1 MEFLIHQISASV
13 QESEAE
19 VLKRALKQIET
30 VCNCS
35 AVRTASVYKRSV
47 DARHKQKIRM
57 VYSVLVEADLPS
69 SKADALRARG
79 AEIVTRPALQ
89 IPKGERAM
97 TERPVVVGFGPGGM
111 FCALLLAQ
119 NGYRPIVIERGG
131 DVESRT
137 AAVDAFCKKGILD
150 ENCNVQFGAG
160 GAGTFSDG
168 KLVTRIHDP
177 YSRYVLEEL
186 VALGAPREILTQSKP
201 HIGTDILRTVVANA
215 HKKLEALGG
224 EILYHT
230 CMTGLRRTANAVTAV
245 QTNRG
250 EIACGAVILAVGHSA
265 RDVYAYL
272 QKEGFA
278 IEAKPFSIGVR
289 IEHLQNEI
297 DEAMYGDFANQL
309 KHAEYAL
316 SHHAKDSAGIERC
329 VYSFCMCPGGTVMA
343 SASEEGGVVTNGMSE
358 YARNGRNANAAL
370 AVTITPEDCRRMGT
384 DGVAFQR
391 HYERLAFSLGG
402 CDYRAPAQT
411 VGDFLA
417 GKQGSTPTIV
427 TPTYRDGAVTLC
439 DLHRALPSYVGELLE
454 IGLRA
459 FDRKIKG
466 FAAPYALLTGVET
479 RTSAPLRILRD
490 RATYTSQLCENLY
503 PCGEGAGYAGGIT
516 SAAVDGMHC
525 AMALMQR
532 FAPYHFSKQAL

>member
-13 QESEAE
+13 QEPEGE
-19 VLKRALKQIET
+19 VIERALKQIET
-30 VCNCS
+30 VCNRH

-47 DARHKQKIRM
+47 DARHKHKIRM
-57 VYSVLVEADLPS
+57 VYSVFVDADLPIG
-69 SKADALRARG
+69 KEDALRAKG
-79 AEIVTRPALQ
+79 AEIVSRTPLE
-89 IPKGERAM
+89 IPKADAKMNG
-97 TERPVVVGFGPGGM
+97 RPVIVGFGPGGM

-137 AAVDAFCKKGILD
+137 AAVEKFCKSGILD

-186 VALGAPREILTQSKP
+186 VALGAPKEILTQAKP
-201 HIGTDILRTVVANA
+201 HIGTDLLRTVVANA
-215 HKKLEALGG
+215 HQKLQDLGAQ
-224 EILYHT
+224 ILYHT
-230 CMTGLRRTANAVTAV
+230 RMTGLKRTSNAAYAV
-245 QTNRG
+245 ETDRG
-250 EIACGAVILAVGHSA
+250 EIPCGAVVLAVGHSA

-278 IEAKPFSIGVR
+278 TEAKPFSIGVR
-289 IEHLQNEI
+289 IEHLQKEI
-297 DEAMYGDFANQL
+297 DFALYGDFASDEKL

-329 VYSFCMCPGGTVMA
+329 VYSFCMCPGGSVMA
-343 SASEEGGVVTNGMSE
+343 SASESGGVVTNGMSE
-358 YARNGRNANAAL
+358 YARNGKNANAAL
-370 AVTITPEDCRRMGT
+370 AVTVTPEDCRRMGM

-391 HYERLAFSLGG
+391 HYEQLAFSLGG
-402 CDYRAPAQT
+402 RDYRAPAQT
-411 VGDFLA
+411 VGDFLF
-417 GKQGSTPTIV
+417 GKQGSAPTKV
-427 TPTYRDGAVTLC
+427 EPTYRNGAVTWC
-439 DLHRALPSYVGELLE
+439 DLHDTLPPYVTELLQT
-454 IGLRA
+454 GLYA

-466 FAAPYALLTGVET
+466 FAAPYAVMTGVET

-490 RATYTSQLCENLY
+490 RTTYATSLCENVY

-525 AMALMQR
+525 AMAMMHR
-532 FAPYHFSKQAL
+532 YSPAENE